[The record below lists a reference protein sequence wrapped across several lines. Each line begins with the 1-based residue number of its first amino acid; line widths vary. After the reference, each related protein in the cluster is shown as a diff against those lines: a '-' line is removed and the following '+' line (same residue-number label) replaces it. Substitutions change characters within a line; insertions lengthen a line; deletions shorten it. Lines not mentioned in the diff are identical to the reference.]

1 MEKERKTKTLATVA
15 LIVAVLGLTVAFAAM
30 STTLTINGTAE
41 VNTASWDIHFE
52 NLSSA
57 VTTGDATETTAP
69 TIQTGA
75 DSKPNTK
82 IGDFKIQLTKPGDSV
97 TYTFDVVNDGTI
109 DAKLGTLTMGTPQ
122 CTSNAEPTVE
132 NDATIVCDGLTYEL
146 TYTDGG
152 APVAQDDTLNKGET
166 KNLTLKLAF
175 DGDALPTDDVAI
187 SGLDITMIYNQK

>member
-1 MEKERKTKTLATVA
+1 MEKGRKTKAVAIVA
-15 LIVAVLGLTVAFAAM
+15 LIVAVLGLTVAFAAL

-41 VNTASWDIHFE
+41 VNTATWDIHFE

-69 TIQTGA
+69 TIQVGA

-82 IGDFKIQLTKPGDSV
+82 IGDFKVQLTKPGDSV
-97 TYTFDVVNDGTI
+97 TYTFDVKNTGTI
-109 DAKLGTLTMGTPQ
+109 DATLGTLTIGTPV
-122 CTSNAEPTVE
+122 CTSNTSVDEDE
-132 NDATIVCDGLTYEL
+132 TIVCDNLTYEL

-152 APVAQDDTLNKGET
+152 TPVAQNDTLNKGET

-175 DGDALPTDDVAI
+175 DGDELPTDDVSI
-187 SGLDITMIYNQK
+187 TGLDVTMIYNQK